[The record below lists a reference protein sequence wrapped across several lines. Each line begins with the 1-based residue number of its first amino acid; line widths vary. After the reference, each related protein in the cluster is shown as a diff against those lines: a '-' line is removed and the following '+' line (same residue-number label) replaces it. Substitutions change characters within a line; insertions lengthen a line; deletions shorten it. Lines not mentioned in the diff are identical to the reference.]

1 MKKIKN
7 IYVVSLKDKYNN
19 DLYLA
24 PNGDIISDVVG
35 WEYDPDPEEIIY
47 LIDGE
52 DIISF
57 EVAKTKLYM
66 VKVTSKGHRKGM

>member
-1 MKKIKN
+1 MKKINN
-7 IYVVSLKDKYNN
+7 IYIVSLKDKYNN

-35 WEYDPDPEEIIY
+35 WVYEPDFEEVIY
-47 LIDGE
+47 LIDNE

-57 EVAKTKLYM
+57 EVAKTKLVM
-66 VKVTSKGHRKGM
+66 VKVTSKGHRKEM